1 MPKTPNNILKTA
13 YDHVMANSREVIDVV
28 RNKGLGQIQFWIVA
42 LLIGIAAGLATGLF
56 RIGIILLETLIY
68 GADDMELATAAK
80 SLPWYWLLC
89 VPIVGGLLVGFILQ
103 RFTPDGRARSVAQV
117 IRGAALEGGR
127 VEGKAGLASAFA
139 SLITLSMGGSTGREG
154 PVVHLGAVIASK
166 VSRWL
171 DADAMTGRNLMGCA
185 AAAAVSASFNAPI
198 AGTLF
203 ALEVVLRHYAVQAF
217 APIVI
222 ASVAGSIVSRLMFGD
237 LIEFILPEMSLQF
250 YSELPAFILLGMVSG
265 LVAVAMMKSVF
276 LAEDIGDSVQAR
288 LRIPGWL
295 RPAIAGAA
303 LGLIAIVFPHI
314 IGVGYETTWNALNG
328 NITFWAA
335 VIFVAAKILAV
346 AVTFAGR
353 MGGGIFSPS
362 LMVGALTGM
371 AFGWVATGLFPS
383 FESYETLYALAG
395 MAAVAAAVLGAP
407 ISTALLVFEMTGD
420 WQTGLAVLVAVSMSS
435 AIASRLVHRSFFL
448 TQLERLGVH
457 MAAGPQAYLLA
468 TFSVSSLMRDC
479 DENHAACEALMAQ
492 DIFVDR
498 QATLESAMPLFARH
512 KTQTLPVIGFDQ
524 EQDERVLLGVL
535 HEVDAL
541 RAFNQALVETAREE
555 HS

>member
-1 MPKTPNNILKTA
+1 MPDRPTNILRTLC
-13 YDHVMANSREVIDVV
+13 DHILGQARETIHVI
-28 RNKGLGQIQFWIVA
+28 RHNGLGQIQFWLIA
-42 LLIGIAAGLATGLF
+42 LMIGIVVGVATGLF
-56 RIGIILLETLIY
+56 RLGIILMETLVY
-68 GADDMELATAAK
+68 GADDMGLVSYAVF
-80 SLPWYWLLC
+80 LPWYWILI
-89 VPIVGGLLVGFILQ
+89 VPIIGGLIVGIILHC
-103 RFTPDGRARSVAQV
+103 FTPDGRARSVAQV
-117 IRGAALEGGR
+117 IKGAALSGGR

-139 SLITLSMGGSTGREG
+139 SMITLSMGGSAGREG
-154 PVVHLGAVIASK
+154 PVVHLGAVISSK
-166 VSRWL
+166 VSRWIN
-171 DADAMTGRNLMGCA
+171 ADAITGRNLMGCA

-237 LIEFILPEMSLQF
+237 LIEFTLPQMSLQF
-250 YSELPAFILLGMVSG
+250 YSELPAFLILGLVCG
-265 LVAVAMMKSVF
+265 LVAVAMMKAVF
-276 LAEDIGDSVQAR
+276 LAEDIGDSIQTR

-295 RPAIAGAA
+295 RPAIAGAG
-303 LGLIAIVFPHI
+303 LGMIAIGFPHI

-335 VIFVAAKILAV
+335 VIFVAAKVLAV

-362 LMVGALTGM
+362 LMIGALTGI
-371 AFGWVATGLFPS
+371 AFGWVALGVFPS
-383 FESYETLYALAG
+383 FESYATLYALAG

-407 ISTALLVFEMTGD
+407 ISTSLLTFEMTGD
-420 WQTGLAVLVAVSMSS
+420 WQSGLAILVAVSASS
-435 AIASRLVHRSFFL
+435 ALASRLVHKSFFL
-448 TQLERLGVH
+448 TQLERFGVH

-468 TFSVSSLMRDC
+468 TFSIKGLMRTV
-479 DENHAACEALMAQ
+479 EAEKNSAEEMIAQ
-492 DIFVDR
+492 GLFVHVD
-498 QATLESAMPLFARH
+498 ATLEAAMPLFSKSDAGFI
-512 KTQTLPVIGFDQ
+512 PVVAADNPT
-524 EQDERVLLGVL
+524 LLGVL
-535 HEVDAL
+535 YEVDAL

>member
-1 MPKTPNNILKTA
+1 MRRKTTNILKASRDQVLTA
-13 YDHVMANSREVIDVV
+13 AHVM
-28 RNKGLGQIQFWIVA
+28 RNKGMGQLQFWLVA
-42 LLIGIAAGLATGLF
+42 LVIGLAAGGVTSLF
-56 RIGIILLETLIY
+56 RLGINQLETLIY
-68 GADDMELATAAK
+68 GVDDMKLVSHAVF
-80 SLPWYWLLC
+80 LPWYWILC
-89 VPIVGGLLVGFILQ
+89 VPIVGGLIVGIILH

-117 IRGAALEGGR
+117 IRGAALTGGR

-139 SLITLSMGGSTGREG
+139 SLITLSMGGSAGREG
-154 PVVHLGAVIASK
+154 PVVHLGAVISSK

-171 DADAMTGRNLMGCA
+171 NADAITGRNLMGCA

-222 ASVAGSIVSRLMFGD
+222 ASVAGSIVSRLIFGD
-237 LIEFILPEMSLQF
+237 LIEFSLPQMSLQF
-250 YSELPAFILLGMVSG
+250 YSELPAFLLLGLVCG
-265 LVAVAMMKSVF
+265 LVAVTMMKSIF
-276 LAEDIGDSVQAR
+276 LAEDIGDKIQAA
-288 LRIPGWL
+288 LKIPAWL
-295 RPAIAGAA
+295 RPAIAGAGLGMIA
-303 LGLIAIVFPHI
+303 LSFPHI

-328 NITFWAA
+328 NITFWVA
-335 VIFVAAKILAV
+335 VSFVAAKVLAV

-362 LMVGALTGM
+362 LMVGALTGI
-371 AFGWVATGLFPS
+371 AFGGVALGLFPS
-383 FESYETLYALAG
+383 LESYATLYALAG

-407 ISTALLVFEMTGD
+407 ISTSLLVFEMTGD
-420 WQTGLAVLVAVSMSS
+420 WQTGLAILVAVSTSS
-435 AIASRLVHRSFFL
+435 ALASRLVHKSFFL

-468 TFSVSSLMRDC
+468 TFSVSGLMHEC
-479 DENHAACEALMAQ
+479 DQDAACEALLAEGV
-492 DIFVDR
+492 FVDR
-498 QATLESAMPLFARH
+498 HATLESAMPMFGQYD
-512 KTQTLPVIGFDQ
+512 TQKLPVVGYDKDQ
-524 EQDERVLLGVL
+524 ESQVLLGVL

>member
-1 MPKTPNNILKTA
+1 MPDRPANILRTLCDHILGQA
-13 YDHVMANSREVIDVV
+13 REIVHVMRH
-28 RNKGLGQIQFWIVA
+28 KGLGEVQFWLIA
-42 LLIGIAAGLATGLF
+42 LMIGIVVGAATGLF
-56 RIGIILLETLIY
+56 RIGIIQLETLIY
-68 GADDMELATAAK
+68 GVDDAGLATAAK
-80 SLPWYWLLC
+80 YMPWYWLLV
-89 VPIVGGLLVGFILQ
+89 VPIVGGLIVGIILQ

-117 IRGAALEGGR
+117 IKGAALSDGR

-139 SLITLSMGGSTGREG
+139 SMITLSMGGSAGREG
-154 PVVHLGAVIASK
+154 PVVHLGAVISSK
-166 VSRWL
+166 VSRWIN
-171 DADAMTGRNLMGCA
+171 ADAITGRNLMGCA

-237 LIEFILPEMSLQF
+237 LIEFTLPQMSLQF
-250 YSELPAFILLGMVSG
+250 YSELPAFLILGLVCG
-265 LVAVAMMKSVF
+265 LVAVAMMKAVF
-276 LAEDIGDSVQAR
+276 LAEDIGDSVQDH
-288 LRIPGWL
+288 LRIPAWL
-295 RPAIAGAA
+295 RPAIAGAG
-303 LGLIAIVFPHI
+303 LGMIAIAFPHI

-335 VIFVAAKILAV
+335 VIFVATKVLAV

-362 LMVGALTGM
+362 LMVGALTGI
-371 AFGWVATGLFPS
+371 AFGWVALGVFPS
-383 FESYETLYALAG
+383 FESYATLYALAG

-407 ISTALLVFEMTGD
+407 VSTALLTFEMTGD
-420 WQTGLAVLVAVSMSS
+420 WQTGLAILVAVSTSS
-435 AIASRLVHRSFFL
+435 ALASRLVHKSFFL
-448 TQLERLGVH
+448 TQLERFGVH

-468 TFSVSSLMRDC
+468 TFSIKGLMRDVVGEK
-479 DENHAACEALMAQ
+479 DVAEAMIADGLLVN
-492 DIFVDR
+492 VD
-498 QATLESAMPLFARH
+498 ATLETAMPLFLKSDAGFI
-512 KTQTLPVIGFDQ
+512 PVVALDNPA
-524 EQDERVLLGVL
+524 LLGVL
-535 HEVDAL
+535 YEVDAL